1 MHTLD
6 GRDAG
11 GQFLRRALT
20 LSALENEP
28 MRLEHV
34 RGDRPTPGLANQHL
48 AALETMA
55 DICDADVTGAAL
67 ESQTVEF
74 DPSTASG
81 ISGGEYHVSVGTA
94 GSLTLLFDTLLSLA
108 ARLEAPLTVTAT
120 GGTDVKWSPPVD
132 YFRRIK
138 LPLLRR
144 HGLQAALEVE
154 RRGFYP
160 AGGGRLRLQVAP
172 STFRPLGLEERGP
185 LTGIAVHSTE
195 ADSLADANVA
205 ERQASGALERL
216 QTKLTSGL
224 AEDVGNGDDAVP
236 VRERVETTA
245 QTQCPGSVIVI
256 ALEFANDSG
265 PEKPGSATERYWPL
279 AGASELG
286 EPGKPAERVGEEAA
300 DEALELLETS
310 GTVDRYLADQLLEHL
325 AIAGG
330 HLRIPERT
338 AHVETSLRL
347 LESFNYT
354 INSKGRNDGS
364 VHLSAA
370 GAPHR

>member
-6 GRDAG
+6 GSDAG
-11 GQFLRRALT
+11 GQFLRRTLT

-28 MRLEHV
+28 VRLEHI

-48 AALETMA
+48 AAVETMA
-55 DICDADVTGAAL
+55 DVCDADVTGAER

-74 DPSTASG
+74 DPSTTSG

-108 ARLEAPLTVTAT
+108 ARLEAPLAVTAT
-120 GGTDVKWSPPVD
+120 GGTDVKWSPSVD
-132 YFRRIK
+132 YFRRVK

-172 STFRPLGLEERGP
+172 STFQPLSLERRGP
-185 LTGIAVHSTE
+185 LTGIAVFSTE

-205 ERQASGALERL
+205 ERQAGGALERL
-216 QTKLTSGL
+216 QLSSRWSE
-224 AEDVGNGDDAVP
+224 EDGNGDDTVP
-236 VRERVETTA
+236 IRERVETTA
-245 QTQCPGSVIVI
+245 QTRCPGSVIVI
-256 ALEFANDSG
+256 ALEFAV
-265 PEKPGSATERYWPL
+265 GSAAEKSSSTTDHFWPL
-279 AGASELG
+279 AGASALG

-300 DEALELLETS
+300 DEALELLETP
-310 GTVDRYLADQLLEHL
+310 GTVDRYLGDQLLEHL
-325 AIAGG
+325 AIGG
-330 HLRIPERT
+330 GQLRIPDPT

-347 LESFNYT
+347 LEAFDYN
-354 INSKGRNDGS
+354 IDSKETDDGS
-364 VHLSAA
+364 VHLDAA
-370 GAPHR
+370 GTPFR

>member
-20 LSALENEP
+20 LSALENESV
-28 MRLEHV
+28 RLEHV

-55 DICDADVTGAAL
+55 DICEADVTGAEL

-74 DPSTASG
+74 HPSTASG
-81 ISGGEYHVSVGTA
+81 VSGGEYRVTVGTA

-108 ARLEAPLTVTAT
+108 SRLESPLSVTAT

-132 YFRRIK
+132 YLQRVK

-160 AGGGRLRLQVAP
+160 AGGGRLRLQVGP
-172 STFRPLGLEERGP
+172 STFQPLGLEQRGR
-185 LTGIAVHSTE
+185 LTGIAVYSTE

-205 ERQASGALERL
+205 ERQAGGALERL
-216 QTKLTSGL
+216 QKGPPSGVSD
-224 AEDVGNGDDAVP
+224 AGDNGDDTVP
-236 VRERVETTA
+236 IWKRAETTA
-245 QTQCPGSVIVI
+245 QTQCPGSAIVI
-256 ALEFANDSG
+256 GLEFADDSG
-265 PEKPGSATERYWPL
+265 PEKPGSATERHLPL
-279 AGASELG
+279 AGASALG
-286 EPGKPAERVGEEAA
+286 ESGKPAERVGEEAA
-300 DEALELLETS
+300 DEALEILETP

-325 AIAGG
+325 AIGGG
-330 HLRIPERT
+330 HLRIPHRT

-347 LESFNYT
+347 LEAFDYT
-354 INSKGRNDGS
+354 IDSKEDDDGS

-370 GAPHR
+370 GALYR